1 MSFPALAHLL
11 LHALAPLALAL
22 VFFRAR
28 WRVAYGLM
36 LCGWLIDVDHLL
48 ATPIYAPDR
57 CSLGFHPLHSTPA
70 VAAYGAML
78 LLPQTRLLGLGLSLH
93 IVLDASDCLRMRW
106 RTELLSSNGRAQDGS
121 ACT

>member
-1 MSFPALAHLL
+1 MSLPALVHLL

-22 VFFRAR
+22 MLFRPR
-28 WRVAYGLM
+28 WRTAYGLM
-36 LCGWLIDVDHLL
+36 LCGWLIDLDHLL
-48 ATPIYAPDR
+48 ATPVYAPDR
-57 CSLGFHPLHSTPA
+57 CSLGFHPLHSAPA

-93 IVLDASDCLRMRW
+93 IVLDASDCLRMGW
-106 RTELLSSNGRAQDGS
+106 RPERLAADGRSQGGS